1 MAMKEQKI
9 DVADWEVSCKRSN
22 TCFRDYTSKTILI
35 NDKARN
41 LSAILNYD
49 ATRVKN
55 FCGIAD
61 YNNMVECR
69 GEIEKVLPN
78 TIDNVVTGIICTM
91 KNDPNNYSL
100 YRQILSTDQ
109 PEVLRPEMVAHH
121 ISGNHYDHR
130 LVNGIA
136 LKKRDHYD
144 LHHHLNVDDYQDYGS
159 FIDLIASLHHPGLL
173 KCYETADRSIRFQ
186 TGSDN
191 QMKEAMI
198 LEFFGSDECYDWCWE
213 VILDKIK
220 DQIEKEIHFDLIH

>member
-1 MAMKEQKI
+1 MAIAKQKI
-9 DVADWEVSCKRSN
+9 DMANWEVSCKRSN
-22 TCFRDYTSKTILI
+22 TRFQNYTSKTIFVDDPI
-35 NDKARN
+35 RN
-41 LSAILNYD
+41 MSSIMNVD
-49 ATRVKN
+49 AKYGKN

-69 GEIEKVLPN
+69 GEMEKIIPN
-78 TIDNVVTGIICTM
+78 TIDGVVTTIICAM

-100 YRQILSTDQ
+100 YRQILSKDQ

-144 LHHHLNVDDYQDYGS
+144 LHHLLNVNDYQDYES
-159 FIDLIASLHHPGLL
+159 FIDLIATLYHPGLL

-198 LEFFGSDECYDWCWE
+198 LEFFGSDECYHWCWK
-213 VILDKIK
+213 VILDKIEG
-220 DQIEKEIHFDLIH
+220 QIEKEIHFDLIH